1 MMNNSIG
8 ETICQYRQQR
18 NMTQDEFASRL
29 GVTPQ
34 AVSKWER
41 GNGLPDI
48 SLLEGICRVLSVNPN
63 IVLGIGESVVENGD
77 SAAQREI
84 KNNMFAEPLL
94 LEFGEDVIPCVIE
107 GLETDY
113 INQKRKELVRKT
125 GFLMPVIRLRDN
137 SELGKKEYQ
146 IVSYDKVINKSTISS
161 DSKNIFTNMIDEM
174 VQYCEENY
182 ASILNKQL
190 VKTMADNLKEQYP
203 GVIEGLVP
211 EKISYLVLERKL
223 QEKLSGGNS
232 IRDLIHILE
241 EMEENL

>member
-1 MMNNSIG
+1 MNNNIG

-18 NMTQDEFASRL
+18 NMTQEEFASRL

-48 SLLEGICRVLSVNPN
+48 ALLEGICRVLKVNPN
-63 IVLGIGESVVENGD
+63 TLLGIGESVVENGD
-77 SAAQREI
+77 SVAQREI
-84 KNNMFAEPLL
+84 KSNMFAEPLL
-94 LEFGEDVIPCVIE
+94 LEFGEDAIPCVIE

-113 INQKRKELVRKT
+113 INQKRKELVRRT

-146 IVSYDKVINKSTISS
+146 IVSYDKVIIKSAITSENK
-161 DSKNIFTNMIDEM
+161 DIFTNMIDEM
-174 VQYCEENY
+174 VKYCEENY

-190 VKTMADNLKEQYP
+190 VKTMVDNLKEQYS
-203 GVIEGLVP
+203 GVAEGLVP
-211 EKISYLVLERKL
+211 EKISYLDLEHEL
-223 QEKLSGGNS
+223 QARLSNGDS

-241 EMEENL
+241 EMEEKK